1 MDRSLAVG
9 ATSGSLSA
17 LLLRLLSSSLD
28 SPCPAFDCDC
38 DCPACLDL
46 PALIIQKVD
55 LFSLLLGI
63 LVGLLV
69 GPLLDL
75 VHLIRQSWVVWLR
88 SRLNQLAEDRP
99 LYKLA

>member
-1 MDRSLAVG
+1 
-9 ATSGSLSA
+9 
-17 LLLRLLSSSLD
+17 
-28 SPCPAFDCDC
+28 
-38 DCPACLDL
+38 LDL

-88 SRLNQLAEDRP
+88 SRLSQLAEDRP

>member
-1 MDRSLAVG
+1 M
-9 ATSGSLSA
+9 
-17 LLLRLLSSSLD
+17 
-28 SPCPAFDCDC
+28 
-38 DCPACLDL
+38 
-46 PALIIQKVD
+46 IQKVD